1 MKVYILIFERRP
13 VSHLL
18 VVLRKR
24 KRKGRHMI
32 RRAQFF
38 DGFCG
43 WIQPE
48 EMRVSLLS
56 GGKINSIR
64 SPADETRIF
73 IKGFRQDLRR
83 SPFRGH
89 GRDSYIRVVV
99 ILRSTC
105 RFERNHPSF
114 GQPFPTPPPPSP
126 T

>member
-48 EMRVSLLS
+48 EMRESLLF

-64 SPADETRIF
+64 SPADETGIF

-83 SPFRGH
+83 SAFSGH
-89 GRDSYIRVVV
+89 APDSYILALV
-99 ILRSTC
+99 ILLSTC
-105 RFERNHPSF
+105 
-114 GQPFPTPPPPSP
+114 
-126 T
+126 